1 MNIDGGSGRE
11 TGVVLNEVKGRHLAT
26 ATLDNSG
33 RSWQSD
39 PLDAIITS
47 RLQQASAFQNPD
59 RGARRSSADRRDNS
73 LGRDPL
79 GTRAEEEAHT
89 APNVRRGAVRS
100 KALTKPAHPA

>member
-47 RLQQASAFQNPD
+47 RLQQASAFQNPAA
-59 RGARRSSADRRDNS
+59 GHPSPFGG
-73 LGRDPL
+73 LG
-79 GTRAEEEAHT
+79 
-89 APNVRRGAVRS
+89 
-100 KALTKPAHPA
+100 